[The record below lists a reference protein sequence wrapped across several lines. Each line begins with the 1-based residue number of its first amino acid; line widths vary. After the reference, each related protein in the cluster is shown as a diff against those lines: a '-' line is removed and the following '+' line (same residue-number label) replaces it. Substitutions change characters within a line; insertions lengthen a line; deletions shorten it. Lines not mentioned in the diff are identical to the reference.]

1 MVQSSVAITGVAADQ
16 TISGLDFRPNTG
28 QLYTIGYNDS
38 TGQARLY
45 TVDLTTGVATAVGA
59 AAVTLAP
66 GMGRVS
72 FDFNPTVDRIRVT
85 GSNGANFRLHPVT
98 GAIAATDSNLAFSA
112 TDINVSTTASIGAV
126 AYTNSFPGTGTTTLF
141 NYDANLN
148 VLTTQNPPNAGTLNT
163 VGSIGPGFIGLTTSS
178 DLDIYFDPA
187 TRTNT
192 AYLVRNDSSTASTT
206 LYTVNL
212 TNGSAT
218 SVCTLDTGVVVQY
231 IAVQTKGV
239 ETAPLTGSL
248 VYAVTAN
255 NNLISFDSENPSQ
268 LQSIVQVTGIVA
280 GQVLCGLDFRPA
292 TGALYGLAYNATT
305 GNAQIY
311 TINPTTGV
319 ATAVSDAPV
328 SLGTGLGSI
337 GFDFNPVVDRIR
349 VTGSNGSNFRINPIT
364 GAIAS
369 TDSTLN
375 FAGGD
380 VNQGNGSIGASAYTN
395 SFLGTTATT
404 LFNIAQGL
412 SVLTTQ
418 NPPNNGVLNTVGTL
432 GIQLDTTDRSFD
444 LDILYDQT
452 TQSNVAFLAANAL
465 GSNTDVLY
473 QVNLT
478 TGAATAVGSIGLGV
492 RVKSIAVGLDS
503 LPTPQDTTGVDLAL
517 TASVTPTNYVQY
529 ENVTY
534 TITVTNMG
542 TDTAHNVTVSAGLP
556 NGVVY
561 TSSTVSQGEYNLFFE
576 RFDVGTLAPGQ
587 SATLTLVL
595 FPLVTDSSIVN
606 FFQVMSADED
616 DTDSTPGNDTD
627 NTPNEDD
634 EALVTII
641 GPPQPPQGGTDAD
654 LSLFASV
661 DSSNY
666 NVYENVTYHLI
677 LVNNG
682 PDAAD
687 SITVSAELP
696 DGFVYAGDS
705 IMGAGNAQYNLF
717 FERWEIDYLEAGD
730 TARLDLTLFPLADTS
745 DAVTFFQ
752 VLTSGQDDPDST
764 PGNDTDNTPNEDDEA
779 LITIIG
785 PPQPPQGGTDADLS
799 LFASVD
805 SSNYNV
811 YENVTYHLI
820 LVNNGPDAADSITV
834 SAELP
839 DGFVYAGDS
848 IMGAGNAQYNL
859 FFERWEIDYLEAGD
873 TARLDLT
880 LFPLADTSDAV
891 TFFQVLTSGQDDP
904 DSTPGNDT
912 DNTPNEDD
920 EALITIFGQGEP
932 PLVGGDSSDLSL
944 SVTVDSSNYRAFK
957 NVTYHVVVTNSGPDN
972 ADNISVSA
980 ELPEGFA
987 YTSASTN
994 SGQYNFVLGTWNLD
1008 LLANGDSAFMDYVVF
1023 PLVDTAAIVS
1033 YFQILTSD
1041 QDDSDSTP
1049 GNGAN
1054 NTANEDDEVVVTILG
1069 APQPPQG
1076 GTTADLSLFAD
1087 IDSTDYNIFED
1098 VTYHL
1103 YLVNN
1108 GPDAAAGITVSAGLP
1123 EGFAFT
1129 GDTTTVGQYDP
1140 FTGIWNVGYLANGDT
1155 AHLALTVFP
1164 LADSSDVTA
1173 YFEVITSDQDDPNST
1188 PGNGDNDEDDQ
1199 VTVTITPD
1207 FNGTEPVENRFGQG
1221 IYGDAVLY
1229 PVPATNFVSLRV
1241 NSLEAQESAVIY
1253 IFNQTGGLVRTQAT
1267 TVVKGINVWTF
1278 EVSPLSAG
1286 VYFVKLP
1293 GASQALQFIK
1303 L

>member
-1 MVQSSVAITGVAADQ
+1 MNKFLPHCLRVPLLSLLLAMLVFGTASAQTIYGVSGTNLVSFSAGDPCMVQSSVAITGVAADQ

-45 TVDLTTGVATAVGA
+45 TVDLTTGVATAIGA

-141 NYDANLN
+141 NYDVNLN

-305 GNAQIY
+305 GDAQIY

-412 SVLTTQ
+412 GVLTTQ

-661 DSSNY
+661 DSSNFDA
-666 NVYENVTYHLI
+666 YENVTYHLI

-696 DGFVYAGDS
+696 
-705 IMGAGNAQYNLF
+705 
-717 FERWEIDYLEAGD
+717 E
-730 TARLDLTLFPLADTS
+730 
-745 DAVTFFQ
+745 
-752 VLTSGQDDPDST
+752 
-764 PGNDTDNTPNEDDEA
+764 
-779 LITIIG
+779 
-785 PPQPPQGGTDADLS
+785 
-799 LFASVD
+799 
-805 SSNYNV
+805 
-811 YENVTYHLI
+811 
-820 LVNNGPDAADSITV
+820 
-834 SAELP
+834 
-839 DGFVYAGDS
+839 GFVYAGDS

-932 PLVGGDSSDLSL
+932 PLVGGDSSDLALFASID
-944 SVTVDSSNYRAFK
+944 SVGYNIYED
-957 NVTYHVVVTNSGPDN
+957 VTYHLVLVNNGPDN
-972 ADNISVSA
+972 ADNITVSA
-980 ELPEGFA
+980 ALPQGFA
-987 YTSASTN
+987 FTSSTAP
-994 SGQYNFVLGTWNLD
+994 GQYDAFGGIWNVGF
-1008 LLANGDSAFMDYVVF
+1008 LANGDTAFLDVVLF
-1023 PLVDTAAIVS
+1023 PLADTADVVT
-1033 YFQILTSD
+1033 FFEVMTSD
-1041 QDDSDSTP
+1041 QDDPDSTP

-1054 NTANEDDEVVVTILG
+1054 NTAAEDDEAVITVI
-1069 APQPPQG
+1069 APPQPPQG
-1076 GTTADLSLFAD
+1076 GTTADLELFAD
-1087 IDSTDYNIFED
+1087 LDTTVYTIFED

-1108 GPDAAAGITVSAGLP
+1108 GPDAAAGVTVSVGLP

-1129 GDTTTVGQYDP
+1129 GDTTAVGQYDP
-1140 FTGIWNVGYLANGDT
+1140 FTGIWNVGYLDNGDT

-1173 YFEVITSDQDDPNST
+1173 YFEILTSDQDDPDST

>member
-1 MVQSSVAITGVAADQ
+1 MNKFLPHCLRVPLLSLLLAMLVFGTASAQTIYGVSGTNLISFSAGDPCMVQSSVAITGVAADQ

-661 DSSNY
+661 DSSNFDA
-666 NVYENVTYHLI
+666 YENVTYHLI

-696 DGFVYAGDS
+696 
-705 IMGAGNAQYNLF
+705 
-717 FERWEIDYLEAGD
+717 E
-730 TARLDLTLFPLADTS
+730 
-745 DAVTFFQ
+745 
-752 VLTSGQDDPDST
+752 
-764 PGNDTDNTPNEDDEA
+764 
-779 LITIIG
+779 
-785 PPQPPQGGTDADLS
+785 
-799 LFASVD
+799 
-805 SSNYNV
+805 
-811 YENVTYHLI
+811 
-820 LVNNGPDAADSITV
+820 
-834 SAELP
+834 
-839 DGFVYAGDS
+839 GFVYAGDS

>member
-1 MVQSSVAITGVAADQ
+1 MNKFLPHCLRVPLLSLLLAMLVFGTASAQTIYGVSGTNLISFSAGDPCMVQSSVAITGVAADQ

-661 DSSNY
+661 DSSNF
-666 NVYENVTYHLI
+666 
-677 LVNNG
+677 
-682 PDAAD
+682 DA
-687 SITVSAELP
+687 
-696 DGFVYAGDS
+696 
-705 IMGAGNAQYNLF
+705 
-717 FERWEIDYLEAGD
+717 
-730 TARLDLTLFPLADTS
+730 
-745 DAVTFFQ
+745 
-752 VLTSGQDDPDST
+752 
-764 PGNDTDNTPNEDDEA
+764 
-779 LITIIG
+779 
-785 PPQPPQGGTDADLS
+785 
-799 LFASVD
+799 
-805 SSNYNV
+805 